1 MKLLSCGFYA
11 LPIAYLSRCSSV
23 PAQTN
28 LPHLMGST
36 QPSTVHSSVKP
47 SLSNLVP
54 WTAYFSTQDSP
65 VDWASAVR
73 GIGRGQTGLPNAK
86 VAPYIQALSTAPL
99 LNKKILLPVGGLD
112 AGRGQAQVKAFMN
125 QVTRDRAK
133 TWKKIVYDQTIA
145 LTKIPAGSS
154 RIAWQIGN
162 EINSKKMAE
171 NIHDWAKDVKENQS
185 PNDEFIIPYYVE
197 YYLAPTVEAIRKA
210 SQDSLGSDNRIPI
223 VLGSIANAQNPN
235 SRLWLNKLLE
245 YRVKGTY
252 AKSLANQSVAQL
264 VNIIAVHYLVSSV
277 DENWQ
282 PALDDLWKRWVGK
295 GRVVGLWSTEELGK
309 KKAMNGEGAST
320 TLKVAARYLHWW
332 GTRGIKPEAGR
343 VSFWGWR
350 LDSNPG
356 TSGNDGMQ
364 ALYKFLGNSPV
375 QEIDKGLEAV
385 SNGQMETYLFQAVNQ
400 AQKRIAVVWP
410 HVDPDRKQFQEQPSE
425 VTRPK
430 TFLMPVQ
437 GWQGTIKATLQVFSP
452 QGILT
457 VPTTVTSTANTY
469 TISPSQNIE
478 LPRQATALIFLEKQ

>member
-1 MKLLSCGFYA
+1 MKLLSCGFHA
-11 LPIAYLSRCSSV
+11 LSIAYLSGCSSV

-28 LPHLMGST
+28 LSQLMSST
-36 QPSTVHSSVKP
+36 QPSTVRSSVKP
-47 SLSNLVP
+47 SSIDPVP
-54 WTAYFSTQDSP
+54 WTAHFSTQDSP
-65 VDWASAVR
+65 ADWASAVR
-73 GIGRGQTGLPNAK
+73 GIGRGQTGLPNSK
-86 VAPYIQALSTAPL
+86 VSPYIQALSTAPL
-99 LNKKILLPVGGLD
+99 SSKKILLPVGGLD
-112 AGRGQAQVKAFMN
+112 AGRGQAQVQAFMN

-133 TWKKIVYDQTIA
+133 TWKKIVYDQAIA

-171 NIHDWAKDVKENQS
+171 NIHHWAKDVKDSQS
-185 PNDEFIIPYYVE
+185 PNDESIIPYYVE
-197 YYLAPTVEAIRKA
+197 YYLAPTVEAIRQA

-223 VLGSIANAQNPN
+223 VLGSIANAHNPK

-252 AKSLANQSVAQL
+252 AKSLANQAVTQL

-282 PALDDLWKRWVGK
+282 PALDDLWKRWMGK
-295 GRVVGLWSTEELGK
+295 GRVGGLWSTEELGK

-350 LDSNPG
+350 LGSNPG
-356 TSGNDGMQ
+356 TSGNAGMQ
-364 ALYKFLGNSPV
+364 ALYKILGNSPV
-375 QEIDKGLEAV
+375 QEIDRGLEVV
-385 SNGQMETYLFQAVNQ
+385 SNRQMETYLFQSVNQ
-400 AQKRIAVVWP
+400 SPKRVAVVWP

-425 VTRPK
+425 VARPK
-430 TFLMPVQ
+430 AFLMPVQ
-437 GWQGTIKATLQVFSP
+437 GWQGNIKATLQVFSP
-452 QGILT
+452 QGIST
-457 VPTTVTSTANTY
+457 VPTTVTLNANTY
-469 TISPSQNIE
+469 TISPSQKLE